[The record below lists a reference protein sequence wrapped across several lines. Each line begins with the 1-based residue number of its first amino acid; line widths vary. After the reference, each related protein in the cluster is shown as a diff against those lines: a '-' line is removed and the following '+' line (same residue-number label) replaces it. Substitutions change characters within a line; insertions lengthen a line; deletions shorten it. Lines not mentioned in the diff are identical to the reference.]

1 MSVAS
6 APVPSGASPII
17 RFPLFTFPSPVRVFR
32 VFRGSETFRGRKE
45 GRMSQ
50 RNENRPGYKKT
61 KVGWIPEAW
70 ECVPLSDIAQINPS
84 ATKPNEHASFVTFL
98 AMADISGQGRIMS
111 KQERPYSSVVNGFT
125 SFRDGDILVAKI
137 TPCFENG
144 KGAHLAGL
152 TNGIGYGSTE
162 FHVLRACNAD
172 ERFLF
177 LHTQSL
183 PFRAR
188 GEANMTG
195 SAGQKR
201 VPTDFIRRYPIPLP
215 PLPEQERIAEVL
227 GAWDRAIALTDRL
240 IEAKQR
246 LKKGL
251 MQQLLTGRL
260 RFPQFGKPASKH
272 DELPKGWSEIRLGK
286 CLSQIIGGG
295 TPSKAHPEYWNG
307 NIPWATVKDASRGNT
322 YDTLDH
328 ISNVGIRESSASL
341 IPAGTILICTR
352 MAVGKTIRFNCAV
365 AINQDLKALFP
376 KDSLSSDY
384 LLVLLKFHEPRI
396 SRLGSGSTV
405 NGIRLE
411 ELRNLPILL
420 PDLLEQRHIASCLS
434 ACDREIQLLN
444 GRRDRLQKQK
454 RGLMQKLLT
463 GEVRVPVKG
472 RKHNVS

>member
-1 MSVAS
+1 M
-6 APVPSGASPII
+6 
-17 RFPLFTFPSPVRVFR
+17 T
-32 VFRGSETFRGRKE
+32 K
-45 GRMSQ
+45 

-61 KVGWIPEAW
+61 QAGWIPEAW
-70 ECVPLSDIAQINPS
+70 ECVSLDSLTTVKTGPFGAQLHEQDYVEKGTPIITVEHLSEQGIVHRNLPMVSDADKKRLSQYTLKTRDIVFS
-84 ATKPNEHASFVTFL
+84 RV
-98 AMADISGQGRIMS
+98 G
-111 KQERPYSSVVNGFT
+111 SVDRN
-125 SFRDGDILVAKI
+125 SLVSNR
-137 TPCFENG
+137 ENG
-144 KGAHLAGL
+144 WLFSGRLLRVRVRNRNSLSQFLSRYLHLE
-152 TNGIGYGSTE
+152 TTKQY
-162 FHVLRACNAD
+162 LRRIAVGGTMACLN
-172 ERFLF
+172 
-177 LHTQSL
+177 TQLLS
-183 PFRAR
+183 
-188 GEANMTG
+188 G
-195 SAGQKR
+195 
-201 VPTDFIRRYPIPLP
+201 VPIPLP

-227 GAWDRAIALTDRL
+227 GAWDRAIGLTDRL

-260 RFPQFGKPASKH
+260 RFPQFGKPTRKH
-272 DELPKGWSEIRLGK
+272 GELPKGWSEIRLGK

-376 KDSLSSDY
+376 KDSLRSDY
-384 LLVLLKFHEPRI
+384 LLVLLKFHEPQI
-396 SRLGSGSTV
+396 SHLGSGSTV
-405 NGIRLE
+405 SGIRLE

-434 ACDREIQLLN
+434 ACEREIQLLN
-444 GRRDRLQKQK
+444 GRRDRLQEQK
-454 RGLMQKLLT
+454 KGLMQKLLT
-463 GEVRVPVKG
+463 GEVRIMERRRG
-472 RKHNVS
+472 